1 MYTYMK
7 MKRKQDPPTS
17 PFYTTPRVYLYML
30 TSSEQEFF
38 EHFVP
43 ATCPTKFQQELNF
56 VGHVAGKIFAE
67 ATPLLVCERLMQLV
81 STTNFII
88 NQSKGK

>member
-38 EHFVP
+38 EDFVP
-43 ATCPTKFQQELNF
+43 ATCPTRIELCVTCRGEN
-56 VGHVAGKIFAE
+56 
-67 ATPLLVCERLMQLV
+67 LC
-81 STTNFII
+81 
-88 NQSKGK
+88 KGNTAPCVNV